1 MARESY
7 VFRDGDLIPRH
18 LAPPL
23 VQRFG
28 RGPAVLRDSVEPFV
42 SQVDGRTY
50 DSLSTYR
57 QSISEANA
65 RTGRDYEIV
74 GNDHKSL
81 MREQA
86 PAVNEASIDRSLAQS
101 LEKLNG

>member
-7 VFRDGDLIPRH
+7 VFRNGELIPKH

-28 RGPAVLRDSVEPFV
+28 RGPAIHRDSVDPFV
-42 SQVDGRTY
+42 SQVDGQTY
-50 DSLSTYR
+50 DSLSAYHR
-57 QSISEANA
+57 SISEANA
-65 RTGRDYEIV
+65 RTGREYEII
-74 GNDHKSL
+74 GNDHHHL

-86 PAVNEASIDRSLAQS
+86 PAVNEASIDRSLAQA
-101 LEKLNG
+101 LEQLNG